1 MNALFLLIVTLIDI
15 YIWVII
21 IKVIMSWLVA
31 YNVVNS
37 RSPFVFMVGNFLH
50 KATEPLLGR
59 IRRYVPDM
67 GGIDISAILAI
78 LGLSFLQWLIIMD
91 IAPALT

>member
-1 MNALFLLIVTLIDI
+1 MNALLFLIVKLIDI

-21 IKVIMSWLVA
+21 IQVIMGWLVA

-37 RSPFVFMVGNFLH
+37 RSPFVHMVGNFLH
-50 KATEPLLGR
+50 KATDPLLRR

-67 GGIDISAILAI
+67 GGIDVSAILAI
-78 LGLSFLQWLIIMD
+78 LALSFVQWLIVMD